1 MNALERALIE
11 KAGYDNGFENVL
23 ADAPPDVVRMGSA
36 RHRAQVEV
44 RLEQAVYV
52 LRILAALTSFADELA
67 RSFPA
72 VLQADGS
79 FIAQGEGALAVL
91 LRRASALALALPNQA
106 LQRYESATREALAD
120 LPAAAR
126 GTEVERMV
134 RQRVGQQTYRDAL
147 LDYWGGACA
156 VTGIDV
162 PEVLRAS
169 HAKPWAACADD
180 AERLDVFNGFLLSAN
195 LDALFD
201 RFLISFDASGRLLV
215 SASLAPSRRE
225 ALGLGAPLR
234 LRWLAPGHARYLAY
248 HRERMADCRSTPWR

>member
-23 ADAPPDVVRMGSA
+23 ADVPRDAVRMASA

-44 RLEQAVYV
+44 RLEHGAYH
-52 LRILAALTSFADELA
+52 LRILATLASFADELV

-72 VLQADGS
+72 ARQADGC
-79 FIAQGEGALAVL
+79 FIALGEAQLAAQ
-91 LRRASALALALPNQA
+91 LRRASMLALALPHQA
-106 LQRYESATREALAD
+106 LHTYEAAVDAALAV
-120 LPAAAR
+120 LPAADR
-126 GTEVERMV
+126 GTEVERLV
-134 RQRVGQQTYRDAL
+134 RQRVGQQIYRDAL

-162 PEVLRAS
+162 SEVLRAS
-169 HAKPWAACADD
+169 HAMPWADCTSD

-201 RFLISFDASGRLLV
+201 RFLISFDAQGGLLV
-215 SASLAPSRRE
+215 SNVLSARQRN
-225 ALGLGAPLR
+225 ALGLHAALR
-234 LRWLAPGHARYLAY
+234 LRWLAPEHARYLAF
-248 HRERMADCRSTPWR
+248 HRKRMVI